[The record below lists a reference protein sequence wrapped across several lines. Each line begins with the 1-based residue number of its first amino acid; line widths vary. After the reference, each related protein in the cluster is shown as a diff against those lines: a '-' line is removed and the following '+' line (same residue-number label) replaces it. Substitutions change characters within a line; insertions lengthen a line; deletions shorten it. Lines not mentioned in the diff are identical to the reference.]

1 MSHFTAEQVKK
12 INHFR
17 SLTLEQCERI
27 TTVLEDHEARPG
39 DQLLAEGDFGDTM
52 LLVFQGQIEVT
63 KNISVRTPTGLAKS
77 RRAIIRLE
85 TTDPPPSAAP
95 MTPPKTVVVK
105 VPAFGIGEFA
115 LVLEKAIRTA
125 NVNAT
130 TPLSYGILKLADF
143 AKLVEG
149 DGTIGG
155 PVYYEV
161 AKAAVTSLAQA
172 SADISNLTQAFF
184 FSLSR

>member
-1 MSHFTAEQVKK
+1 MSHFTAEQVHK

-17 SLTLEQCERI
+17 SLTIEQCERI
-27 TTVLEDHEARPG
+27 TRVLEDHEARPG

-52 LLVFQGQIEVT
+52 LLVFQGQVEVT
-63 KNISVRTPTGLAKS
+63 KNMLVRTPTGLVKS

-95 MTPPKTVVVK
+95 TTPSKTFVVK

-115 LVLEKAIRTA
+115 MVLEKAIRTA

-130 TPLSYGILKLADF
+130 TPLTYGILNLVDF
-143 AKLVEG
+143 AKLVED

-161 AKAAVTSLAQA
+161 AKAAVVSLAQA